1 MTTSHRSSWH
11 DATLSANQ
19 RLGIWPHWPIRGR
32 HHMRD
37 AGGAVWWTDVR
48 VSPTQQSISRSQGNI
63 YVINPGDKHEVRG
76 KKTEIWLE
84 PGYECM
90 LSVVECLCLIA
101 PYLRDTF
108 FHSLS
113 PLWPSSFV
121 SISSLQGRVGLAV
134 LQWKLRT
141 EEWGLCSNNRGIEVK
156 EVSGSVGFWILVIF
170 SGGLRTSSKCQCKR
184 YDQISTF
191 AVLLQPRWKK
201 AHWQCKYS
209 LMEEDIRKKTSI
221 VDVNYVYLL
230 AFEQHLNKTE

>member
-113 PLWPSSFV
+113 LSSVAQFLCEN
-121 SISSLQGRVGLAV
+121 SSLEGEHWASMSSRESWG
-134 LQWKLRT
+134 
-141 EEWGLCSNNRGIEVK
+141 GLCSNNRGIEVE
-156 EVSGSVGFWILVIF
+156 EVSGSVGLFFDVKWRTTNSLSSWCQGTIR
-170 SGGLRTSSKCQCKR
+170 SGCTL
-184 YDQISTF
+184 
-191 AVLLQPRWKK
+191 AVLFQPRWKK
-201 AHWQCKYS
+201 SNWSDKFSYW
-209 LMEEDIRKKTSI
+209 RKKLEI
-221 VDVNYVYLL
+221 KL
-230 AFEQHLNKTE
+230 QCC